1 MIVTRFLDCRHLK
14 LIKKAV
20 EEKLRENN
28 APSKENEDQQD
39 TSAVLPEKET
49 EKEHVADKGEE
60 GDNAQAN
67 LMGLS
72 KNDPILSFISGMED
86 LRPRPSEKY
95 LKKQEKRRLKEQKQE
110 EQNKLMAEQQNRER
124 DEETVAINKQVED
137 RHLHVKAV
145 AADGNCLYRAI
156 AEQLALTD
164 PKMASKSAYRV
175 VRRKAAYYLR
185 DHAED
190 FCSFLEEGVD
200 FDRYC
205 DKVEGSNGI
214 SSLLPLSRRMGRSA

>member
-28 APSKENEDQQD
+28 AANEVNEEQQD
-39 TSAVLPEKET
+39 TSAVSPEKET
-49 EKEHVADKGEE
+49 EKEHVADKGEG

-72 KNDPILSFISGMED
+72 RDDPILSFISGMED

-124 DEETVAINKQVED
+124 DEETAAINKQVED
-137 RHLHVKAV
+137 KHLHVKVV

-175 VRRKAAYYLR
+175 IRRKAAYYLR

-214 SSLLPLSRRMGRSA
+214 SPLLPLSRRVGRSA